1 MKSWGSK
8 PVRQAVEPSP
18 FPNAVFFYFAQGICH
33 HGKIFVSVLECLAH
47 DYRDI
52 VSSSYLEC
60 NRCSVSMELM
70 MKGPYSQSYGF
81 ASSHVWMR
89 VDHKEG

>member
-70 MKGPYSQSYGF
+70 IKVHIVKAMVLLVVMYGCESGP
-81 ASSHVWMR
+81 
-89 VDHKEG
+89 